1 MVTNYGKILRKLR
14 IDFDELLK
22 DMAEKVEVSSA
33 YLSAVEN
40 GNKSPS
46 ENLTNAIIEK
56 YNMDEQ
62 SENELRMASK
72 EDVYSSTIQINLK
85 GRDVEQKNVALSF
98 ARKFDSLN
106 EQDIKALWKILCK
119 DGSR

>member
-72 EDVYSSTIQINLK
+72 EDVYSSTIQLNLK
-85 GRDVEQKNVALSF
+85 GRDVEQKNVALS
-98 ARKFDSLN
+98 FDSLN